1 MQLIFWQPGKL
12 QTFKQKMLKIEKLNL
27 LPKWYFENHIDQRI
41 LFSFIEARNLSQNWR
56 VKWGGGEESWNWE
69 PNLKMYFS
77 STFSN
82 HQQIMFPKS
91 FRHFPVFTK
100 CHKRNRLLWDPARPR
115 SGHWSVH
122 KISFLLL
129 LSGVCEESRRTGSG
143 KFDNLRPNLI
153 NGALKSAVQG
163 SFAGQKG
170 PHPVQS
176 TAQFLKDLPT
186 QDGVKTAKISC
197 FGFVSLAVYA
207 DWYRWD

>member
-1 MQLIFWQPGKL
+1 MILWKSYWSKNPFQFHWSEKFVSELES
-12 QTFKQKMLKIEKLNL
+12 KM
-27 LPKWYFENHIDQRI
+27 RG
-41 LFSFIEARNLSQNWR
+41 R
-56 VKWGGGEESWNWE
+56 GGFLELE

-176 TAQFLKDLPT
+176 TAQFLKDLPI
-186 QDGVKTAKISC
+186 QDEVKTAKTR
-197 FGFVSLAVYA
+197 SLKRMNVNIAPVIKQSY
-207 DWYRWD
+207 

>member
-1 MQLIFWQPGKL
+1 MGTNSVCLLEKIMQLIFWQPGKL

-56 VKWGGGEESWNWE
+56 VKWGGGEDSWNWNQIWKCISPPHSQITNKLCFRKASAIFRCSQSATKGTVYCE
-69 PNLKMYFS
+69 TRLALGLLAGQ
-77 STFSN
+77 STKYLF
-82 HQQIMFPKS
+82 FP
-91 FRHFPVFTK
+91 
-100 CHKRNRLLWDPARPR
+100 
-115 SGHWSVH
+115 
-122 KISFLLL
+122 L

-176 TAQFLKDLPT
+176 TAQFLKDLPI
-186 QDGVKTAKISC
+186 QDEVKTAET
-197 FGFVSLAVYA
+197 
-207 DWYRWD
+207 R

>member
-1 MQLIFWQPGKL
+1 MSEKNYATYFWQPGKL
-12 QTFKQKMLKIEKLNL
+12 QIFKQKMLKIEQLNL

-56 VKWGGGEESWNWE
+56 VKWGGGGLLELE

-100 CHKRNRLLWDPARPR
+100 CHKRNRLLWDPAAR
-115 SGHWSVH
+115 WSVH

-176 TAQFLKDLPT
+176 TAQFLKDLPI
-186 QDGVKTAKISC
+186 QVGVKTAKTRSSKRMNIAPVIKQS
-197 FGFVSLAVYA
+197 S
-207 DWYRWD
+207 

>member
-1 MQLIFWQPGKL
+1 MCACWWCLLMSEKIMQLIFWQPGKL

-56 VKWGGGEESWNWE
+56 VKWGGGEDSWNCE

-100 CHKRNRLLWDPARPR
+100 CHKRNRLLWDPR

-122 KISFLLL
+122 KISFLLT
-129 LSGVCEESRRTGSG
+129 LSGGCEESRLTGSG
-143 KFDNLRPNLI
+143 KFDNLRSNLI
-153 NGALKSAVQG
+153 NGALKSAV
-163 SFAGQKG
+163 
-170 PHPVQS
+170 
-176 TAQFLKDLPT
+176 
-186 QDGVKTAKISC
+186 
-197 FGFVSLAVYA
+197 
-207 DWYRWD
+207 